1 MTAPV
6 PGRDAPIDVLV
17 FMKHF
22 SPGFKVGGPLQ
33 SVLGL
38 IAFLPDTLSIRV
50 IALNRDHTDL
60 TPYPGI
66 ATNRWQRFGSA
77 QVYYCA
83 STVRAWR
90 ELRASTAGRTLYLQS
105 CFSPGWSMM
114 PLLLAWL
121 GVIRPARIVVA
132 PRGELSDGALSLR
145 SCKKLAAL
153 AAMRW
158 LGLHRGVR
166 FQATS
171 QEEAREISARLG
183 VVPHRVVLLRNLP
196 PRRLQHAPVH
206 PAKVRGGLRMVFV
219 SRVSPKKNLYELID
233 AMAGLPGAVT
243 LDVYGPVDDARY
255 FASCRALVAQHGLY
269 ARVRFHGGVHPARVG
284 AVLVEH
290 DVFVLPTKGENFGH
304 AIYEALAHGVP
315 VVLSD
320 RTPWRGLWQDR
331 AGVDVDLA
339 QPDVLRHALA
349 RFVEMD
355 DGALAEFRAGAEAV
369 ARRYVDSA
377 VDADACRRL
386 FGPGR

>member
-1 MTAPV
+1 
-6 PGRDAPIDVLV
+6 
-17 FMKHF
+17 
-22 SPGFKVGGPLQ
+22 
-33 SVLGL
+33 
-38 IAFLPDTLSIRV
+38 
-50 IALNRDHTDL
+50 
-60 TPYPGI
+60 
-66 ATNRWQRFGSA
+66 
-77 QVYYCA
+77 
-83 STVRAWR
+83 
-90 ELRASTAGRTLYLQS
+90 
-105 CFSPGWSMM
+105 
-114 PLLLAWL
+114 
-121 GVIRPARIVVA
+121 
-132 PRGELSDGALSLR
+132 
-145 SCKKLAAL
+145 
-153 AAMRW
+153 
-158 LGLHRGVR
+158 
-166 FQATS
+166 
-171 QEEAREISARLG
+171 
-183 VVPHRVVLLRNLP
+183 
-196 PRRLQHAPVH
+196 
-206 PAKVRGGLRMVFV
+206 MVFV